1 MLNNWRAILV
11 ILALATYSIWI
22 WWWASSGFPLEGQI
36 CEQQHTANNCEGYNI
51 LVYSAL
57 KVAATADHWSAF
69 ITAIAT
75 GFVAR
80 FTWTLW
86 RSSEKSW
93 RTATESI
100 DLARKEF
107 ISTHRPKI
115 ILRAAYTGDLK
126 EGHIIPIRL
135 HIANTGETKAKI
147 ISSTLRITELP
158 GDQRPAGGAPFELE
172 NVMDQT
178 ELEAGGSMLM
188 PAGRN
193 VPKWNGERFLK
204 KWRPTTNGPQPY
216 RTFQIW
222 LTGQMIYI
230 DDLGISRRTSFYRV
244 LDPERQRF
252 YTVDE
257 PDLDYSD

>member
-1 MLNNWRAILV
+1 MTRWKKIALLVVVIATACFAASFLFPAEYKICGPNEYTHAKDCTEHYLGTFV
-11 ILALATYSIWI
+11 ILWVVSVLDAHN
-22 WWWASSGFPLEGQI
+22 G
-36 CEQQHTANNCEGYNI
+36 
-51 LVYSAL
+51 LV
-57 KVAATADHWSAF
+57 
-69 ITAIAT
+69 TAIAT
-75 GFVAR
+75 VFVAG

-86 RSSEKSW
+86 RTSKSQGSL
-93 RTATESI
+93 AQQSI

-107 ISTHRPKI
+107 ISTHRPRI

-135 HIANTGETKAKI
+135 HIANIGETKGKI
-147 ISSTLRITELP
+147 VSSTLRITEMP

-172 NVMDQT
+172 NFMDQT

-188 PAGRN
+188 PAGLS
-193 VPKWNGERFLK
+193 VPKWNADRFLK
-204 KWRPTTNGPQPY
+204 KWRMTTEGPQPY

-230 DDLGISRRTSFYRV
+230 DDLGIPRRTSFYRV

-257 PDLDYSD
+257 PDLDYAD